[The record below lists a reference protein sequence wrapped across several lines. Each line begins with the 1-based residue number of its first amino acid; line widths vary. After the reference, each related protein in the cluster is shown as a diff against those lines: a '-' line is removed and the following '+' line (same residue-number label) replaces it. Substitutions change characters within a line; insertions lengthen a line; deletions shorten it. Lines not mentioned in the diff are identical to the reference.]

1 MEYFNKELDSIIK
14 LKTETFSEKDYD
26 FIYVMTDLHG
36 SYNAFEKFYSKI
48 NKEHGKKEKILFII
62 TGDSC
67 DRGSDTKKLYDIY
80 NEINKKENRKVIHLL
95 GNHEEILLNSVKGK
109 DYLNH
114 WLSSGGINTIFSF
127 DEDYQK
133 RYNEITSENLT
144 EIYFDILNSNYNFKE
159 KFLEYYKNILSFPL
173 IVESESYIFVHA
185 GLDFSKSL
193 KEQDINKVLWRRD
206 KWQEYNSTGK
216 TVFYGHTPQKKANNI
231 NNCINL
237 DTGISFG
244 LKMPVAKINARTK
257 KIQIIE
263 TK

>member
-1 MEYFNKELDSIIK
+1 MECFDKKLDSIIK
-14 LKTETFSEKDYD
+14 LKIETFSEKDYD

-36 SYNAFEKFYSKI
+36 SYNAFEKFYDKI
-48 NKEHGKKEKILFII
+48 SKEHGKKEKILFII

-114 WLSSGGINTIFSF
+114 WLSSGGISTIFSF

-133 RYNEITSENLT
+133 RYDKINSENLT
-144 EIYFDILNSNYNFKE
+144 EIYFDLLNSNYNFKE
-159 KFLEYYKNILSFPL
+159 KFSKYYKNILSFPL
-173 IVESESYIFVHA
+173 IIESESFIFVHA
-185 GLDFSKSL
+185 GIDFSKPL
-193 KEQDINKVLWRRD
+193 EEQDINKVLWRRD
-206 KWQEYNSTGK
+206 NWQEYNNTGK
-216 TVFYGHTPQKKANNI
+216 TIFYGHTPQKKANNI

-237 DTGISFG
+237 KKS
-244 LKMPVAKINARTK
+244 VAKINTRTK

>member
-1 MEYFNKELDSIIK
+1 MEYFDKKLESAVELKI
-14 LKTETFSEKDYD
+14 ETFNEKDYD
-26 FIYVMTDLHG
+26 CIYVLTDLHG
-36 SYNAFEKFYSKI
+36 SYNAFEKFYS
-48 NKEHGKKEKILFII
+48 NVSKEHNENEKILFVI

-67 DRGSDTKKLYDIY
+67 DRGPDTKKLYDIY
-80 NEINKKENRKVIHLL
+80 KEINKKENRKAIHLL

-114 WLSSGGINTIFSF
+114 WLSSGGISTIFSF

-133 RYNEITSENLT
+133 RYDKITSENLT
-144 EIYFDILNSNYNFKE
+144 KIYFDILNSNYNFKE
-159 KFLEYYKNILSFPL
+159 KFSEYYKNILSFPL
-173 IVESESYIFVHA
+173 IAESENYIFVHA
-185 GLDFSKSL
+185 GLDFSKPL
-193 KEQDINKVLWRRD
+193 EKQEVNKVLWRRD
-206 KWQEYNSTGK
+206 NWKEYNSTGK

-237 DTGISFG
+237 DTGISFN
-244 LKMPVAKINARTK
+244 LKMSAAKINTRTK

>member
-1 MEYFNKELDSIIK
+1 MEYFDKELDSIVK
-14 LKTETFSEKDYD
+14 LKIKTFSEKDYD

-48 NKEHGKKEKILFII
+48 SKEHDKNEKILFII

-67 DRGSDTKKLYDIY
+67 DRGPDSKKLYDIY
-80 NEINKKENRKVIHLL
+80 NEINKKENKKVIHLL
-95 GNHEEILLNSVKGK
+95 GNHEEILLNSAKGK

-114 WLSSGGINTIFSF
+114 WLSSGGIGTIFSF
-127 DEDYQK
+127 DEDYRK
-133 RYNEITSENLT
+133 KYKEITSENLT

-159 KFLEYYKNILSFPL
+159 RFPEYYENILSFPL

-193 KEQDINKVLWRRD
+193 KEQDINKILWRRD
-206 KWQEYNSTGK
+206 SWQKYNSTGK
-216 TVFYGHTPQKKANNI
+216 IVFYGHTPQKKANNI

-237 DTGISFG
+237 DTGISFN
-244 LKMPVAKINARTK
+244 LKMSVAKINARTE

>member
-1 MEYFNKELDSIIK
+1 MEYFDKEVESIIK

-36 SYNAFEKFYSKI
+36 SYNAFDKFYSKI
-48 NKEHGKKEKILFII
+48 SKEHGKKEKILFII

-67 DRGSDTKKLYDIY
+67 DRGPDTKKLYDIY

-133 RYNEITSENLT
+133 RYNKITSKNLT

-159 KFLEYYKNILSFPL
+159 KFLEYYKNILLFPL
-173 IVESESYIFVHA
+173 IAESENYIFVHA
-185 GLDFSKSL
+185 GIDFSKSL
-193 KEQDINKVLWRRD
+193 EEQDINKVLWRRD
-206 KWQEYNSTGK
+206 NWKEYNSTGK

-237 DTGISFG
+237 DTGISFN
-244 LKMPVAKINARTK
+244 LKMSAAKINAGTK

>member
-26 FIYVMTDLHG
+26 CIYVLTDLHG

-48 NKEHGKKEKILFII
+48 IKEHDKNEKILFII

-67 DRGSDTKKLYDIY
+67 DRGPDTKKLYDIY
-80 NEINKKENRKVIHLL
+80 NEINEKGNRKVIHLL

-114 WLSSGGINTIFSF
+114 WLSSGGMETIFSF
-127 DEDYQK
+127 DKDYQK
-133 RYNEITSENLT
+133 KYKEITLENLT

-159 KFLEYYKNILSFPL
+159 RFSEYYENILSFPL

-185 GLDFSKSL
+185 GLDFSKRL
-193 KEQDINKVLWRRD
+193 EEQDINKVLWRRD
-206 KWQEYNSTGK
+206 GWQKYNSTGK
-216 TVFYGHTPQKKANNI
+216 IVFYGHTPQKKANNI

-237 DTGISFG
+237 DTGISFD
-244 LKMPVAKINARTK
+244 LKMSVAKINTETK

-263 TK
+263 MK